1 MPSLNSQLTPLG
13 KGQIWIIFSLFY
25 DGSSLYIEGGG
36 LNGARS
42 IYFVSYWDNHPSF
55 TSHYVL
61 ELYSH
66 VCTHYGAF
74 LHPDM
79 KLFKSVFYRILLYN
93 TISWAFD
100 NKRFRLLSV
109 QIHEANRSLLRTPLL
124 SCYSIGNCSSSS
136 FLVSKQL
143 LFAKTNRYPGNSL
156 FTLLR
161 TGLISEGVVVGS
173 RCMVF
178 QQMLMFCLG

>member
-1 MPSLNSQLTPLG
+1 MPSLNSQLTPPG

-93 TISWAFD
+93 THFLG
-100 NKRFRLLSV
+100 FRQQKVSTSFSANSLS
-109 QIHEANRSLLRTPLL
+109 QSILAQNSL
-124 SCYSIGNCSSSS
+124 I
-136 FLVSKQL
+136 KL
-143 LFAKTNRYPGNSL
+143 LFHRKLQFVIFSCFKAAA
-156 FTLLR
+156 
-161 TGLISEGVVVGS
+161 I
-173 RCMVF
+173 C
-178 QQMLMFCLG
+178 

>member
-1 MPSLNSQLTPLG
+1 MLKIYWNKGVLRYTSQHMALNLPVCRVYLRNLYKDNRTIIQQSVIVQMISPEFNVNIGWWLIWSSYSTKVINALVELPIDPPG

-100 NKRFRLLSV
+100 NRRFRLLSV
-109 QIHEANRSLLRTPLL
+109 QIH
-124 SCYSIGNCSSSS
+124 
-136 FLVSKQL
+136 
-143 LFAKTNRYPGNSL
+143 
-156 FTLLR
+156 
-161 TGLISEGVVVGS
+161 
-173 RCMVF
+173 
-178 QQMLMFCLG
+178 